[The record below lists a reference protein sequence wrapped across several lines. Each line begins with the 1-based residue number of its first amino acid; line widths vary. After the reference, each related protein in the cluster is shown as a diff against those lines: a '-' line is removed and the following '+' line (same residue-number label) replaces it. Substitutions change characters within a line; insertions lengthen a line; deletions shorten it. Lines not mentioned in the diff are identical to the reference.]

1 MRLRRTCCCAFVTI
15 LCSLFP
21 VAGASAASK
30 PKVVSELKDLVSAGT
45 LTPEDYDAHRAAY
58 DDAKATVKKLVG
70 TRKAELNGVV
80 TDLDDMEARHQ
91 LTASRVPALFLTLE
105 RNLQY
110 WKSAPLL
117 GYNQRVSFPGSE
129 LVFQH
134 YAGHG
139 IQIQWLGTFGKLNGF
154 WSGGKRY
161 DTRAGNLL
169 TEVLPL
175 ATGRAGGLAWEY
187 LFPFDGQQPPR
198 GSSLAPGTGPS
209 VSSLAQ
215 GTGLQAMAR
224 VAYRLNRQAD
234 AIPIVGRGLG
244 IFQTKPP
251 AGVRVEADGGAHYL
265 QYSGLPKL
273 QIINGFIQ
281 SLVGLY
287 DYGQLTG
294 DTTAQ
299 TLLQQGDTAA
309 RKEIPRFDTGA
320 WSLYSRSGS
329 SRPESDLGYHQ
340 LLRDFLTPLCKRT
353 QAREC
358 SSPASRFTTYL
369 KTAPEL
375 QVLDSKLRAGKT
387 GELRF
392 KLDKISSVTVKIA
405 DERGQIVRGLGT
417 TGRGTRSIEW
427 KPKHSGTYTVTLSAT
442 DLAGNPGTATG
453 SVQVRRKK

>member
-80 TDLDDMEARHQ
+80 TDLDDMAARHQ

-110 WKSAPLL
+110 WKSGPLL

-129 LVFQH
+129 LVYQH

-175 ATGRAGGLAWEY
+175 ATGRAGGLAWGY
-187 LFPFDGQQPPR
+187 LFRFDGQKPPWATSPAR
-198 GSSLAPGTGPS
+198 GP
-209 VSSLAQ
+209 
-215 GTGLQAMAR
+215 GLQAMAR
-224 VAYRLNRQAD
+224 AAYNLTRQAD

-244 IFQTKPP
+244 IFQTQPP

-273 QIINGFIQ
+273 QIVNGFVQ
-281 SLVGLY
+281 SLVGLF
-287 DYGQLTG
+287 DYAQLTG

-299 TLLQQGDTAA
+299 TLFQQGDAAA
-309 RKEIPRFDTGA
+309 RQEVPRFDTGA

-340 LLRDFLTPLCKRT
+340 LLRDFLNSLCKRT
-353 QAREC
+353 QADAYC
-358 SSPASRFTTYL
+358 STASRFTAYL
-369 KTAPEL
+369 KTAPAL
-375 QVLDSKLRAGKT
+375 QVLDSDLRAGKT
-387 GELRF
+387 GKLRF
-392 KLDKISSVTVKIA
+392 KLDKIARVTLKIA
-405 DERGQIVRGLGT
+405 GDKEQIVRGLGT
-417 TGRGTRSIEW
+417 VGHGARWIEW

-442 DLAGNPGTATG
+442 DLAGNPGTASG
-453 SVQVRRKK
+453 SVEVKRKK

>member
-1 MRLRRTCCCAFVTI
+1 MRLRRSTCCAFVTI

-30 PKVVSELKDLVSAGT
+30 PTVTRAMKDLVSAGT
-45 LTPEDYDAHRAAY
+45 LAPADYDAHRATY
-58 DDAKATVKKLVG
+58 VDAKATVKKLVG
-70 TRKAELNGVV
+70 TRRAELNGVV
-80 TDLDDMEARHQ
+80 SDLDDMAGRDQ
-91 LTASRVPALFLTLE
+91 LTASRVPALFLTLQ

-110 WKSAPLL
+110 WKSGPLL
-117 GYNQRVSFPGSE
+117 GYNQRVAFPGSE
-129 LVFQH
+129 LVYQH

-139 IQIQWLGTFGKLNGF
+139 IQIQWLATFGKLNGF
-154 WSGGKRY
+154 WTGGKRY

-169 TEVLPL
+169 DETLPL

-187 LFPFDGQQPPR
+187 LFPFDGQQPPW
-198 GSSLAPGTGPS
+198 

-234 AIPIVGRGLG
+234 AIPIVGQGLG
-244 IFQTKPP
+244 IFQTAPP

-273 QIINGFIQ
+273 QIINGFVQ

-287 DYGQLTG
+287 DYAQLTG

-299 TLLQQGDTAA
+299 TLFQQGDTAA
-309 RKEIPRFDTGA
+309 RKEVPRFDTGA

-340 LLRDFLTPLCKRT
+340 LLRDFLNSLCKRT
-353 QAREC
+353 QADAYC
-358 SSPASRFTTYL
+358 STASRFTAYL
-369 KTAPEL
+369 KTAPTL
-375 QVLDSKLRAGKT
+375 QVLDSALRAGKT
-387 GELRF
+387 GKLRF
-392 KLDKISSVTVKIA
+392 KLDKISRVSVKVVGA
-405 DERGQIVRGLGT
+405 DGNVVDTRALGT
-417 TGRGTRSIEW
+417 VGRGSRWIEF
-427 KPKHSGTYTVTLSAT
+427 KPKHSGTYTVTLNAT
-442 DLAGNPGTATG
+442 DLAGNAGAATG
-453 SVQVRRKK
+453 SVEVKRKK

>member
-1 MRLRRTCCCAFVTI
+1 MRLRRSCCCAFVTI
-15 LCSLFP
+15 LCSVFP
-21 VAGASAASK
+21 VAQASAAKK
-30 PKVVSELKDLVSAGT
+30 PTVTRALQDLVSAGT
-45 LTPEDYDAHRAAY
+45 LTPEDYQAHRATY
-58 DDAKATVKKLVG
+58 SDAKATVKKLVG
-70 TRKAELNGVV
+70 TRRAELNGVV
-80 TDLDDMEARHQ
+80 SDLDDMTGRGQ
-91 LTASRVPALFLTLE
+91 LTASRVPALFLTLD

-110 WKSAPLL
+110 WKSGPLL

-175 ATGRAGGLAWEY
+175 AAGRAGGLAWEY
-187 LFPFDGQQPPR
+187 LFPFDGQKPPW
-198 GSSLAPGTGPS
+198 
-209 VSSLAQ
+209 VSSLSQ

-234 AIPIVGRGLG
+234 AIPIVGEGLG

-251 AGVRVEADGGAHYL
+251 AGVRVDADGGAHYL

-273 QIINGFIQ
+273 QIINGFVQ
-281 SLVGLY
+281 SLVGLF
-287 DYGQLTG
+287 DYAQLTG

-299 TLLQQGDTAA
+299 TLFQQGDTAA
-309 RKEIPRFDTGA
+309 RKEVPRFDTGA

-340 LLRDFLTPLCKRT
+340 LLRDFLNQLCKRT
-353 QAREC
+353 QATEYC
-358 SSPASRFTTYL
+358 STASRFTSYL
-369 KTAPEL
+369 KTAPQL
-375 QVLDSKLRAGKT
+375 QVLDSTLRAGKT

-392 KLDKISSVTVKIA
+392 KLDKISRVSVKVVGA
-405 DERGQIVRGLGT
+405 DGKVVDTRGLGT
-417 TGRGTRSIEW
+417 IGRGTRSIEW
-427 KPKHSGTYTVTLSAT
+427 KPKHSGTYTVTLSAS

-453 SVQVRRKK
+453 SVEVKRKK